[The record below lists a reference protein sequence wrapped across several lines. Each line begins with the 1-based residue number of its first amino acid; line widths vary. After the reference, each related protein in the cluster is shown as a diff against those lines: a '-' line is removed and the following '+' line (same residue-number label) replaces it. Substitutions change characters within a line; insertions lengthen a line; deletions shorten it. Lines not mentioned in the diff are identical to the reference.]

1 MHRKI
6 LTRKQFDKLRTK
18 KLNLMQKNKSLFK
31 QSIKLIE
38 KADKYMFI
46 HQNNFLGEPSI
57 NFSEDLI
64 RFQEVIYQVKPDI
77 VVEVGVAWGGTTLF
91 IASVLEAMKKGRVIG
106 IDIFIPKHVRN
117 ALKTKGNLSKRII
130 LINKSSTDEKVSNKL
145 KKITNWQQRISLEEG
160 LKKTINYYKK
170 IG

>member
-106 IDIFIPKHVRN
+106 IDIFIHYQ
-117 ALKTKGNLSKRII
+117 NLP
-130 LINKSSTDEKVSNKL
+130 
-145 KKITNWQQRISLEEG
+145 
-160 LKKTINYYKK
+160 
-170 IG
+170 